1 MTDLIGRLDELLLL
15 VDSQVE
21 LVNIKEQECVSVGQN
36 VSYGSVNT
44 QLYLRLNGGWY
55 DFF

>member
-21 LVNIKEQECVSVGQN
+21 LVNIKEQEYVSVGQN
-36 VSYGSVNT
+36 VS
-44 QLYLRLNGGWY
+44 
-55 DFF
+55 

>member
-21 LVNIKEQECVSVGQN
+21 LVNIKVCFCRTECIIGQREYAT
-36 VSYGSVNT
+36 VFKIKWRMV
-44 QLYLRLNGGWY
+44 
-55 DFF
+55 

>member
-21 LVNIKEQECVSVGQN
+21 LVNIKEQELYFCRSECITGQREYAT
-36 VSYGSVNT
+36 VFKIKW
-44 QLYLRLNGGWY
+44 RMA
-55 DFF
+55 

>member
-21 LVNIKEQECVSVGQN
+21 LVNIQEQECVSVGQN
-36 VSYGSVNT
+36 VS
-44 QLYLRLNGGWY
+44 
-55 DFF
+55 

>member
-21 LVNIKEQECVSVGQN
+21 LVNINEQECVSVVQN
-36 VSYGSVNT
+36 VS
-44 QLYLRLNGGWY
+44 
-55 DFF
+55 

>member
-1 MTDLIGRLDELLLL
+1 MTELRGRLNELLLL

-36 VSYGSVNT
+36 VS
-44 QLYLRLNGGWY
+44 
-55 DFF
+55 

>member
-21 LVNIKEQECVSVGQN
+21 LVHIKEQECVSVGQN
-36 VSYGSVNT
+36 VS
-44 QLYLRLNGGWY
+44 
-55 DFF
+55 